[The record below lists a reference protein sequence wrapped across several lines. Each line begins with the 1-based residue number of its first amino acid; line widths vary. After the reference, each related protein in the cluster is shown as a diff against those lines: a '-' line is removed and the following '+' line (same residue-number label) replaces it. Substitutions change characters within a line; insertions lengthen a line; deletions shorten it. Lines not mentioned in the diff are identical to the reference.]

1 MKMNIGDTVRYLDAV
16 GGGVVTAFKGKD
28 MVVVLED
35 DGFETPVFKRQC
47 VVIESAAPQSQLVQP
62 KTSVQMPES
71 PKVEEPKAV
80 MTKTPETREGECLNI
95 SLAYLPSPD
104 KSFTDS
110 EFECYL
116 INDSN
121 YTLMFNYASCSGKTW
136 KSRATGTL
144 EPNSKLFLEAFNK
157 ESILE
162 LEKISFQCIAF
173 KAEAFYSFKNTV
185 SVEIRLDTVK
195 FYKIHCFR
203 ENDYFEEDALIVP
216 VVKRDVPEKGMFI
229 SADEIA
235 RAIRQKEPEK
245 PRTSIP
251 LSKKK
256 SEVLEVDLHIGSLLD
271 TTAGMNNA
279 DMLKYQ
285 METFR
290 KVMDE
295 HRSKKAFK
303 IVFIHGKGDGVLRSA
318 ILNELQTKYKSC
330 KWQDASFREYGFG
343 ATMVTIY

>member
-1 MKMNIGDTVRYLDAV
+1 MEMNIGDKVRYLDAV

-28 MVVVLED
+28 MVIILEE

-47 VVIESAAPQSQLVQP
+47 VVIESVAPQLQPSKPSINVPNPKSQ
-62 KTSVQMPES
+62 
-71 PKVEEPKAV
+71 KVETNKV
-80 MTKTPETREGECLNI
+80 IITKTPETREGEYLNI
-95 SLAYLPSPD
+95 FLAYLPSPD

-110 EFECYL
+110 IFECYL

-144 EPNSKLFLEAFNK
+144 EPNSKLFIEEFNK
-157 ESILE
+157 ESIPE

-173 KAEAFYSFKNTV
+173 KSEAFYSFKNTI
-185 SVEIRLDTVK
+185 SVELRLDTIK

-203 ENDYFEEDALIVP
+203 ENDYFDEDALVVS
-216 VVKRDVPEKGMFI
+216 VVKRDIPDKGLFV

-245 PRTSIP
+245 SRVSEP
-251 LSKKK
+251 LLKKK
-256 SEVLEVDLHIGSLLD
+256 NEILEVDLHIGSLLD

-285 METFR
+285 MDTFR
-290 KVMDE
+290 KIMEE
-295 HRSKKAFK
+295 HHSKKAFK

-318 ILNELQTKYKSC
+318 ILNELRTKYKSC